1 MESKQADGGFSRDA
15 LEKELADRKPEELQ
29 EMAKR
34 LTRSTDGLQQM
45 MLDLEA
51 EKESLRAE
59 NQQLNETISMM
70 MQEMRKLNIG
80 ADNCVEPMLEEGPL
94 AFVGRFW
101 EQVKPRDNTY
111 LVNDNVGEIM
121 KAEPGEEDHSPN
133 DLGKHV
139 ERVQERAKEVG
150 QRLQGALGPLWSRA
164 EGLIKDAQEELQ
176 SQVAAQRER
185 QAQSS
190 SSSKGREMSSSGG
203 YPAAAAVAG
212 TWASFASKQQGFA
225 GLDSLLA
232 KGHDL
237 LRGDRG
243 PRPAPASASACS
255 SDAPKQE
262 ASAEVAL
269 KAPEAPAEL
278 PAAEAKAS
286 QEVAEKPAV
295 QAEKTNAAAGKP
307 AVEAVPEELPEAQ
320 PEEQISS
327 TVLIEATITLEDGSA
342 MTLQV
347 RAADRCKEVAAKFVQ
362 EHNLKA
368 WFQAPLTAWLKKVE
382 ADAVK
387 FPVRV
392 EGDLLEIRKTHSKK

>member
-51 EKESLRAE
+51 EKESLRTE

-80 ADNCVEPMLEEGPL
+80 SDNCVEPMLEEGPL

-121 KAEPGEEDHSPN
+121 KGEPGEEDRSPN
-133 DLGKHV
+133 ELGKHV

-185 QAQSS
+185 QAESS
-190 SSSKGREMSSSGG
+190 SSSKGRERSSSGG

-212 TWASFASKQQGFA
+212 TWASFTSRQQGLA

-232 KGHDL
+232 KGQDL

-243 PRPAPASASACS
+243 PSPAPASASACS
-255 SDAPKQE
+255 SGAPKQE
-262 ASAEVAL
+262 ASAEVAT
-269 KAPEAPAEL
+269 KAPEAPAL
-278 PAAEAKAS
+278 RPAAEEA
-286 QEVAEKPAV
+286 AEKPAV
-295 QAEKTNAAAGKP
+295 QAEKTDAEAEKP
-307 AVEAVPEELPEAQ
+307 AVEAVPEELPETEAQ

-342 MTLQV
+342 ETLQV